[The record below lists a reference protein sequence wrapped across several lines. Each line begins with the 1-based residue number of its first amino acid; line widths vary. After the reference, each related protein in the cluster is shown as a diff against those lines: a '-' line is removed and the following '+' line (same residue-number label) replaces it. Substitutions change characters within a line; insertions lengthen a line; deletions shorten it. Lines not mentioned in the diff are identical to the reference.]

1 MNRLMTCTTCNG
13 EGRIQDR
20 RENNRDEEEEE
31 IIKDIEKDKDK
42 ADYKLEVEFM
52 TNEEEEE
59 KRAFIMTADKV
70 LSQLKNG
77 SKYLYDCKLPYDD
90 STKDLIKQLRKSG
103 HKIRVRGSGARAK
116 WSLKDTNG
124 RTARCYDSH
133 IPLKYASHVRLYITK

>member
-1 MNRLMTCTTCNG
+1 MTKLIECPTCQG
-13 EGRIQDR
+13 ESTIYDR
-20 RENNRDEEEEE
+20 RVDNRDEEE
-31 IIKDIEKDKDK
+31 I
-42 ADYKLEVEFM
+42 EVEKHNARIDKLILGEPI
-52 TNEEEEE
+52 TYSKPKVNELTY
-59 KRAFIMTADKV
+59 KDRCAY
-70 LSQLKNG
+70 NG
-77 SKYLYDCKLPYDD
+77 NYLYDCKLPYDD

>member
-1 MNRLMTCTTCNG
+1 MTKKIECPTCQG
-13 EGRIQDR
+13 EGKIYER
-20 RENNRDEEEEE
+20 RVNNRDEEEVT
-31 IIKDIEKDKDK
+31 DF
-42 ADYKLEVEFM
+42 LVEQVRM
-52 TNEEEEE
+52 KEEEEHNA
-59 KRAFIMTADKV
+59 RIDKLILGEPITYSKPKV
-70 LSQLKNG
+70 NG
-77 SKYLYDCKLPYDD
+77 NYLYDCKLPYDD

>member
-20 RENNRDEEEEE
+20 RENNRDEL
-31 IIKDIEKDKDK
+31 DMLDG
-42 ADYKLEVEFM
+42 
-52 TNEEEEE
+52 
-59 KRAFIMTADKV
+59 V
-70 LSQLKNG
+70 LAQLKS
-77 SKYLYDCKLPYDD
+77 SKYNYDCKIPYDD
-90 STKDLIKQLRKSG
+90 SAKDLIKQLRKDG
-103 HKIRVRGSGARAK
+103 HKVRVRGSGARAK

>member
-1 MNRLMTCTTCNG
+1 MTCTTCNG

-31 IIKDIEKDKDK
+31 IIKAIEKDKDK

-77 SKYLYDCKLPYDD
+77 SKYLYDCKIPYDD
-90 STKDLIKQLRKSG
+90 SAKDLIKQLRKSG

>member
-1 MNRLMTCTTCNG
+1 MNRLMTCVTCNG
-13 EGRIQDR
+13 EGRIVDR
-20 RENNRDEEEEE
+20 RDNNRDEEE
-31 IIKDIEKDKDK
+31 I
-42 ADYKLEVEFM
+42 EVEKH
-52 TNEEEEE
+52 NS
-59 KRAFIMTADKV
+59 RIDKLILGEPITYSKPKV
-70 LSQLKNG
+70 NG
-77 SKYLYDCKLPYDD
+77 NYLYDCKLPYDD

>member
-20 RENNRDEEEEE
+20 RENNRDEL
-31 IIKDIEKDKDK
+31 DMLDD
-42 ADYKLEVEFM
+42 
-52 TNEEEEE
+52 
-59 KRAFIMTADKV
+59 V
-70 LSQLKNG
+70 LDQLKNG
-77 SKYLYDCKLPYDD
+77 SKYNYDCKIPYDD
-90 STKDLIKQLRKSG
+90 SAKDLIKQLRKSG
-103 HKIRVRGSGARAK
+103 HKIRVRGSGKRAK

>member
-1 MNRLMTCTTCNG
+1 MTKKIECPTCQG
-13 EGRIQDR
+13 EGTIYDR
-20 RENNRDEEEEE
+20 RVDNRDEEEKV
-31 IIKDIEKDKDK
+31 IKDIEKDKDK

-77 SKYLYDCKLPYDD
+77 SRYLYDCKLPYDD

-116 WSLKDTNG
+116 YALEVSGGRNPRMFDSSL
-124 RTARCYDSH
+124 
-133 IPLKYASHVRLYITK
+133 PLKYASHVRLYITK